1 MKPLL
6 DVLVILDALEKEGSF
21 AAASA
26 RLFKTPSALSY
37 TIHRLESDLNI
48 QLLDRSGHRARFT
61 PTGQMLLEKG
71 REVLHI
77 ARELEI
83 RAVKLQ
89 QGWEH
94 TLRLAVDSTF
104 PVAQLSPL
112 IAAFYQH
119 QPLTQLHFT
128 LNPSLLDWRPLT
140 EGQADLLLGAL
151 GEPPPLSGYDYL
163 PLGELDLELVVSPQH
178 PLAERRAPLSWR
190 TLRRYRAV
198 ATGEGGALLGDQE
211 TLTVCDVTAQ
221 LALLRMGLGWGCL
234 PRYQVQGLLESGE
247 LVSLTVRGQSP
258 RQHAWIGWN
267 DATCG
272 LAGKWWRETLLANSA
287 IFTIYHMEIV

>member
-1 MKPLL
+1 M
-6 DVLVILDALEKEGSF
+6 ILDALEKEGSF

-26 RLFKTPSALSY
+26 KLFKTPSALSY

-61 PTGQMLLEKG
+61 PSGQMLLEKG

-94 TLRLAVDSTF
+94 TLRLTVDCTF

-112 IAAFYQH
+112 IAAFYQQ
-119 QPLTQLHFT
+119 QPLTRLHFT

-140 EGQADLLLGAL
+140 DGQADLLLGAL

-163 PLGELDLELVVSPQH
+163 PLGELELLLVVSPQH
-178 PLAERRAPLSWR
+178 PLARHRAPLSWR

-198 ATGEGGALLGDQE
+198 ATGEGGALLSDQE
-211 TLTVCDVTAQ
+211 TLTVCDA
-221 LALLRMGLGWGCL
+221 
-234 PRYQVQGLLESGE
+234 
-247 LVSLTVRGQSP
+247 
-258 RQHAWIGWN
+258 
-267 DATCG
+267 
-272 LAGKWWRETLLANSA
+272 
-287 IFTIYHMEIV
+287 

>member
-112 IAAFYQH
+112 IAAFYQQ
-119 QPLTQLHFT
+119 QPLTRLHFT

-140 EGQADLLLGAL
+140 EGQADLLLGA
-151 GEPPPLSGYDYL
+151 
-163 PLGELDLELVVSPQH
+163 
-178 PLAERRAPLSWR
+178 
-190 TLRRYRAV
+190 
-198 ATGEGGALLGDQE
+198 LGDQE

-287 IFTIYHMEIV
+287 IFTIYHMETV

>member
-26 RLFKTPSALSY
+26 KLFKTPSALSY

-61 PTGQMLLEKG
+61 PSGQMLLEKG

-77 ARELEI
+77 ARELEN

-89 QGWEH
+89 QGWENS
-94 TLRLAVDSTF
+94 LRLAVDSTF
-104 PVAQLSPL
+104 PVALLSPP
-112 IAAFYQH
+112 IAAFYQQ
-119 QPLTQLHFT
+119 QPLTRLHFT

-140 EGQADLLLGAL
+140 DGQADLLLGAL

-163 PLGELDLELVVSPQH
+163 PLGELELLLVVAPASAGATPRTVE
-178 PLAERRAPLSWR
+178 LANPAPLPGGGH
-190 TLRRYRAV
+190 RRGRG
-198 ATGEGGALLGDQE
+198 ATQRSGDPDG
-211 TLTVCDVTAQ
+211 V
-221 LALLRMGLGWGCL
+221 
-234 PRYQVQGLLESGE
+234 
-247 LVSLTVRGQSP
+247 
-258 RQHAWIGWN
+258 
-267 DATCG
+267 
-272 LAGKWWRETLLANSA
+272 
-287 IFTIYHMEIV
+287 

>member
-26 RLFKTPSALSY
+26 KLFKTPSALSY

-94 TLRLAVDSTF
+94 TLRLAVDCTF

-112 IAAFYQH
+112 IAAFYQQ
-119 QPLTQLHFT
+119 QPLTRLHFT
-128 LNPSLLDWRPLT
+128 QNPSLLDWRPLT
-140 EGQADLLLGAL
+140 DGQADLLLGAL

-163 PLGELDLELVVSPQH
+163 PLGELELLLVVSPQH
-178 PLAERRAPLSWR
+178 PLARHRAPLSWR

-198 ATGEGGALLGDQE
+198 ATGEGG
-211 TLTVCDVTAQ
+211 
-221 LALLRMGLGWGCL
+221 ALLRMGLGWGCL

-247 LVSLTVRGQSP
+247 LISMAVRGLSP
-258 RQHAWIGWN
+258 RQHAWIAWN
-267 DATCG
+267 DATGG
-272 LAGKWWRETLLANSA
+272 LASKWWRETLLANSA
-287 IFTIYHMEIV
+287 IFTIYHTEIV

>member
-26 RLFKTPSALSY
+26 KLFKTPSALSY

-61 PTGQMLLEKG
+61 PSGQMLLEKG

-89 QGWEH
+89 QGWENS
-94 TLRLAVDSTF
+94 LRLAVDSTF
-104 PVAQLSPL
+104 PVALLSPP
-112 IAAFYQH
+112 IAAFYQQ
-119 QPLTQLHFT
+119 QPLTRLHFT

-140 EGQADLLLGAL
+140 DGQADLLLGAL

-163 PLGELDLELVVSPQH
+163 PLGELELLLVVAPQH
-178 PLAERRAPLSWR
+178 PLARHRAPLSWR

-198 ATGEGGALLGDQE
+198 ATGEGGALLSDQE
-211 TLTVCDVTAQ
+211 TLTVCDAAGQ
-221 LALLRMGLGWGCL
+221 LALLRPGLGWGAC
-234 PRYQVQGLLESGE
+234 R
-247 LVSLTVRGQSP
+247 
-258 RQHAWIGWN
+258 
-267 DATCG
+267 
-272 LAGKWWRETLLANSA
+272 A
-287 IFTIYHMEIV
+287 IRCRVCWTAASWSV